1 MPDYGFSLA
10 PFFSYKDKI
19 VDSEDRIV
27 DSVLI
32 RENTGQRKPIFWH
45 ILCSV
50 QCFPIF
56 WSKYC
61 KLLESIEIDG
71 NMGTKWVT
79 KTV

>member
-1 MPDYGFSLA
+1 MPEYGFSLA

-19 VDSEDRIV
+19 VDSE
-27 DSVLI
+27 
-32 RENTGQRKPIFWH
+32 ENTGQRKPIFWH

-50 QCFPIF
+50 ECFPIF